1 MNTSTP
7 AARVSVQAAPA
18 VDEILPVGQLILYG
32 LQHVL
37 VMYAGAVAVPLV
49 VGAALGL
56 TDSQIVLLI
65 SSDLFVCGAATL
77 IQTLGIGR
85 WFGCRLP
92 VVQGCTFAALIPL
105 VLIGKEYGMGGISGA
120 VLIAGLFT
128 LISAPWISK
137 LIRFFPKVVM
147 GSIVTL
153 IGLSIMPVAGGWIGG
168 GSSDMASFGNLTSL
182 ALALLTLVIIL
193 NIYTFASGLIKNI
206 AVLIGLILGSLVWYF
221 VDTLD
226 FSRLAMTPWINVPVP
241 LFFATPA
248 FHLVPILMLSMV
260 MVVVM
265 VETMSSMMATGE
277 MVGRKA
283 DGETLKKGLLACGL
297 ATFCGSFFNLFPYAA
312 FAQNVG
318 LIGLTGVKSRFVVAV
333 SGTILILM
341 GLFAKMAALVVIIP
355 KPVLGGA
362 GVVMFGMVA
371 VSGIRTLGQVN
382 YRNNNN
388 GMVVALTLGLGL
400 MPVLVPSLFA
410 QLPELAKM
418 FLHSGIT
425 VGTCV
430 AIVANLILNGKGKL
444 ARADGCA
451 TCQPA
456 PPADAETTAARRMA
470 VKTVRVWLLLRRARA
485 AQQQEREREG

>member
-1 MNTSTP
+1 MNNSAMHMEP
-7 AARVSVQAAPA
+7 RKSPVLP
-18 VDEILPVGQLILYG
+18 VDEVLPIGQMILYG

-49 VGAALGL
+49 VGAAIGL
-56 TDSQIVLLI
+56 SDAQIVVLI
-65 SSDLFVCGAATL
+65 SCDLVVCGFATL
-77 IQTLGIGR
+77 LQTLGIGKR
-85 WFGCRLP
+85 LGCRLP

-120 VLIAGLFT
+120 VMIAGAFT
-128 LISAPWISK
+128 LISAPWICR
-137 LIRFFPKVVM
+137 LVRFFPKVVM

-168 GSSDMASFGNLTSL
+168 GSSDMAGFGNFVSL
-182 ALALLTLVIIL
+182 AMAALTLVIIL
-193 NIYTFASGLIKNI
+193 NIYTFGSGLIKNI
-206 AVLIGLILGSLVWYF
+206 AVLIGLIIGSTLWYF

-226 FSRLAMTPWINVPVP
+226 FSRLAMSPWINIPIP
-241 LFFATPA
+241 LQFAQPE
-248 FHLVPILMLSMV
+248 FHLVPVLLLSMV

-283 DGETLKKGLLACGL
+283 NRETLKKGLLACGL
-297 ATFCGSFFNLFPYAA
+297 ATFSGSFFNLFPYAA

-318 LIGLTGVKSRFVVAV
+318 LIGLTGVRSRYVVAV
-333 SGTILILM
+333 SGCLLIMM
-341 GLFAKMAALVVIIP
+341 GLFAKMAALVVIVP

-371 VSGIRTLGQVN
+371 VSGIQTLGHVN

-400 MPVLVPSLFA
+400 MPVLVPQLFA
-410 QLPELAKM
+410 QLPDLAKM

-430 AIVANLILNGKGKL
+430 AIMANLILNGKGMHAQKPS
-444 ARADGCA
+444 C
-451 TCQPA
+451 TCEHDERVVGPQP
-456 PPADAETTAARRMA
+456 TAARNVAIR
-470 VKTVRVWLLLRRARA
+470 TVRVWLLLRRARE
-485 AQQQEREREG
+485 QQKEGEKQ

>member
-1 MNTSTP
+1 MN
-7 AARVSVQAAPA
+7 VSVSPSHLSPSSTLP
-18 VDEILPVGQLILYG
+18 VDELLPIGLMMLYG

-49 VGAALGL
+49 VGSALGMSN
-56 TDSQIVLLI
+56 DQIVLLI

-77 IQTLGIGR
+77 LQTLGIGK
-85 WFGCRLP
+85 WLGCRLP
-92 VVQGCTFAALIPL
+92 VVQGCTFAALIPM
-105 VLIGKEYGMGGISGA
+105 VLIGREYGMGGISGA
-120 VLIAGLFT
+120 VMVAGVFALIC
-128 LISAPWISK
+128 APWISK
-137 LIRFFPKVVM
+137 LVRFFPKVVM
-147 GSIVTL
+147 GSIVAL

-168 GSSDMASFGNLTSL
+168 GNSDMQGFGNLMALSL
-182 ALALLTLVIIL
+182 AALTLVIIL
-193 NIYTFASGLIKNI
+193 NIYTFASGLVKNI
-206 AVLIGLILGSLVWYF
+206 AVLIGLIIGSAVWYV

-226 FSRLAMTPWINVPVP
+226 FSQVAATPWLNLPVP
-241 LFFATPA
+241 MRFASPE
-248 FHLVPILMLSMV
+248 FHLLPILLLTMV

-277 MVGRKA
+277 IVGRKA
-283 DGETLKKGLLACGL
+283 DATTLKKGLLACGL
-297 ATFCGSFFNLFPYAA
+297 ATLCGSFFNLFPYAA

-318 LIGLTGVKSRFVVAV
+318 LISLTGVRSRFVVAC
-333 SGTILILM
+333 SGIILILM
-341 GLFAKMAALVVIIP
+341 GLFAKLAALVVIIP

-400 MPVLVPSLFA
+400 MPVLVPQLFA

-425 VGTCV
+425 LGTCV
-430 AIVANLILNGKGKL
+430 AIVANLILNGKGKWMSK
-444 ARADGCA
+444 GTECT
-451 TCQPA
+451 TCEPD
-456 PPADAETTAARRMA
+456 PHPGENESTAARRVA

-485 AQQQEREREG
+485 AAQEKNQ